1 MEDETRDG
9 WLINAVPARQTL
21 PSIARAGLAHMLPG
35 SLTKPTLPRADG
47 QAKNLQPLWG
57 RPMRGA
63 RRLQRSW
70 GGLIPMAGVLLA
82 IGAVVLAA
90 SPLSPLEQPF
100 ISETDVS
107 PHSRPL
113 TFAQL
118 LDEYLARLQEKLKEE
133 TRFIQESG
141 LAEVKLT
148 IRRDGSVTF
157 SEIVVLDGPAALRHD
172 LLPLVQQLGP
182 LPPPPVDA
190 DVLDVSLLLPLQ
202 YPGSDLLDA
211 LEQEP

>member
-1 MEDETRDG
+1 M
-9 WLINAVPARQTL
+9 V
-21 PSIARAGLAHMLPG
+21 
-35 SLTKPTLPRADG
+35 
-47 QAKNLQPLWG
+47 
-57 RPMRGA
+57 
-63 RRLQRSW
+63 
-70 GGLIPMAGVLLA
+70 GVLLV
-82 IGAVVLAA
+82 IGGVVLAGA
-90 SPLSPLEQPF
+90 PLSPPEQPF

-157 SEIVVLDGPAALRHD
+157 SEIVILDGPAVLRHD

-211 LEQEP
+211 IEQEP